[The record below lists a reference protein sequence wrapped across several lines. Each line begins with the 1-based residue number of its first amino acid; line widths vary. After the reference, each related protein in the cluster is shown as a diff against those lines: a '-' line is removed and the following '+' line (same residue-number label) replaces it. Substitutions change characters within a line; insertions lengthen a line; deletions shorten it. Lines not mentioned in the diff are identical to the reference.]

1 MTDNEFDHLF
11 SKNLKN
17 ARSIINP
24 DENDWKELSSKIDR
38 FQSSRR
44 NWLSFLPW
52 LLLLLVSSY
61 TLWMLNSMNKL
72 EQSLVEI
79 SAGKKFNSILKDTIF
94 LEKDIYIYETIY
106 KSIPFNKAVKE
117 FQPDNIAENRS
128 FVEQNNPLGIIIEED
143 TLVKNKPWDPVDI
156 LKSGRNLSAIYSQ
169 QREINLEVKDFSEK
183 KENKLKIKSNIGLSV
198 GTLLP
203 LNSNEIKKP
212 VAMALHAEF
221 EILPRFS
228 IKPSVLYSQHI
239 FELEDLNSTKIV
251 LSTSNNPQGT
261 FTLHEIKGIEKI
273 IIPSIA
279 FNYYFY
285 RNKNLE
291 GYSGIGVSSNFTL
304 PTQLDYEFK
313 DLTNNNSYKYS
324 LFDKLGSN
332 NISFFSNIGSKIHT
346 KSAISFF
353 GEVRGGISKY
363 QTPKYMPFVAVL
375 AGATYTF

>member
-1 MTDNEFDHLF
+1 
-11 SKNLKN
+11 
-17 ARSIINP
+17 
-24 DENDWKELSSKIDR
+24 
-38 FQSSRR
+38 
-44 NWLSFLPW
+44 
-52 LLLLLVSSY
+52 
-61 TLWMLNSMNKL
+61 
-72 EQSLVEI
+72 
-79 SAGKKFNSILKDTIF
+79 
-94 LEKDIYIYETIY
+94 
-106 KSIPFNKAVKE
+106 
-117 FQPDNIAENRS
+117 
-128 FVEQNNPLGIIIEED
+128 
-143 TLVKNKPWDPVDI
+143 
-156 LKSGRNLSAIYSQ
+156 
-169 QREINLEVKDFSEK
+169 
-183 KENKLKIKSNIGLSV
+183 V

-221 EILPRFS
+221 EIFPRFS

-251 LSTSNNPQGT
+251 LSPSNNPQGT

-313 DLTNNNSYKYS
+313 DLTNYNSYKYS
-324 LFDKLGSN
+324 LIDKLGSN

-363 QTPKYMPFVAVL
+363 QTSKYIPFMAVL